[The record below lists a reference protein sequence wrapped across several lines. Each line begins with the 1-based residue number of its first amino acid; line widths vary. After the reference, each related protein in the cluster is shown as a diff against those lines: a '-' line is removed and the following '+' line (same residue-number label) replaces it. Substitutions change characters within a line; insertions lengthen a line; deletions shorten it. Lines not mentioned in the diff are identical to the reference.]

1 MVHLWFFSPCS
12 KQLECFSGTGAWSW
26 LTRLTIA
33 WALYFGR
40 CGLTNWSSWSI
51 FSSLLHVIQV
61 WSQPFPVG
69 RCQCSHRMKLA
80 QSRWSGPGGRKKLR
94 APDQLEE
101 RKVLKK
107 WPMVLKCSEDCSMLS
122 PIDPPSMPCGAG
134 SQSRTIPYFLSRR
147 NQGDPRVAFCPI
159 IFWDDAPACF
169 RMYQSHVQ
177 RPIKDIFRKNT
188 KEV

>member
-94 APDQLEE
+94 ASDQLEE
-101 RKVLKK
+101 PRFLKNDP
-107 WPMVLKCSEDCSMLS
+107 WFLKFYHAESNWSSKYAMWGWLTIQDN
-122 PIDPPSMPCGAG
+122 PI
-134 SQSRTIPYFLSRR
+134 L
-147 NQGDPRVAFCPI
+147 
-159 IFWDDAPACF
+159 
-169 RMYQSHVQ
+169 
-177 RPIKDIFRKNT
+177 PIKKKPRGSKDSFLAHNILGRRTGLFSNVSKSYSKT
-188 KEV
+188 Y